1 MATTIHRGATRRQIE
16 RVWYSYYDGLQS
28 NRWFSAATASSS
40 SSAPTLTNDFT
51 LSTSQGSAAI
61 NATSEDGVAIKSSN
75 EVTTTS
81 SVKDIKIGKTLDESN
96 AAPYANQVRML
107 WGNIPLHIRRSFKTP
122 LDIGEMEYGMKKM
135 KADQWIVDGKD
146 KALAILGTWAPK
158 QWQKYPVA
166 YGENFP
172 LAPYRKGQTAAY
184 NYPYQLI
191 PRSHAFRI
199 PLNMDVDPVFQTSDQ
214 RSLLRTYSGNF
225 FTRLQG
231 KVTCLLTFSGQPL
244 SGMWT
249 GVEQWRS
256 FWNELPE
263 SKQDSAQL
271 FRMHMAEGWFSRRS
285 HTLTKFTL
293 RRQIQEDELF
303 STFVYRGKWDP
314 ETVRTL
320 HAYNQDLPGIC
331 LVDQRGYVRW
341 HAVGL
346 PNEETFAVLRPLI
359 AELVKEKR
367 T

>member
-1 MATTIHRGATRRQIE
+1 MFAPTQRGIARGRIE
-16 RVWYSYYDGLQS
+16 RIWYSYYDGRHH
-28 NRWFSAATASSS
+28 NIWFSTATASSS
-40 SSAPTLTNDFT
+40 SSAPTVPSDHFIKRSSSGTSLDASSEND
-51 LSTSQGSAAI
+51 
-61 NATSEDGVAIKSSN
+61 VAIKNN
-75 EVTTTS
+75 ELSFTS
-81 SVKDIKIGKTLDESN
+81 SVKDIKIGKTLEESN

-107 WGNIPLHIRRSFKTP
+107 WGNIPLHIKRSFKTP
-122 LDIGEMEYGMKKM
+122 LDVGEMEYGMKKM

-146 KALAILGTWAPK
+146 TALALLGSWAPK
-158 QWQKYPVA
+158 KWQKYPVE
-166 YGENFP
+166 YGENIP

-184 NYPYQLI
+184 NYPYQLL
-191 PRSHAFRI
+191 PRSIAWRI
-199 PLNMDVDPVFQTSDQ
+199 PLNMDVDPVFQTSDA
-214 RSLLRTYSGNF
+214 RSAIRMNPGNF

-231 KVTCLLTFSGQPL
+231 KITCLLTFSGQPL

-256 FWNELPE
+256 FWNTLPE
-263 SKQDSAQL
+263 SNHDSVQL

-293 RRQIQEDELF
+293 RRQVSNEELF
-303 STFVYRGKWDP
+303 QTFVYRGKWHP
-314 ETVRTL
+314 EIVRTC
-320 HAYNQDLPGIC
+320 HAYNPDLPGIC

-359 AELVKEKR
+359 AQLVKEKR

>member
-1 MATTIHRGATRRQIE
+1 MFTPIQRGIARRPVE
-16 RVWYSYYDGLQS
+16 RVWYSYYDGRQS
-28 NRWFSAATASSS
+28 NRWFSTATASSS
-40 SSAPTLTNDFT
+40 SSAPTLTGDYT
-51 LSTSQGSAAI
+51 LINSSGSSSVI
-61 NATSEDGVAIKSSN
+61 SKEEDGIAIKN
-75 EVTTTS
+75 TNDVAVTS

-146 KALAILGTWAPK
+146 KALAILGSWAPK
-158 QWQKYPVA
+158 QWQKYPVV
-166 YGENFP
+166 YGDFP

-184 NYPYQLI
+184 NYPYQLL
-191 PRSHAFRI
+191 PRSIALRV

-214 RSLLRTYSGNF
+214 RSLLRMNSGNF

-256 FWNELPE
+256 FWNDLPE
-263 SKQDSAQL
+263 SKQESVQL

-293 RRQIQEDELF
+293 RRQVSDEELF

-314 ETVRTL
+314 EIVRIL

-346 PNEETFAVLRPLI
+346 PNEETFDVLRPLI
-359 AELVKEKR
+359 KELIKEKR